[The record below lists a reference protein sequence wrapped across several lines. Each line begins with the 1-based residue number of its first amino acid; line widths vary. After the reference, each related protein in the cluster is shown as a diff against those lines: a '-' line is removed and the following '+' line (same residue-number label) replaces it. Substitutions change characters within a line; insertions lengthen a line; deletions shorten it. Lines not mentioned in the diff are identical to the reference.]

1 MLPPGHIAAGFLTAK
16 ALLHFA
22 HPGLSAAQQTHLL
35 WWGAFFGFAPD
46 LDNFVAFAKVRA
58 WWYKP
63 GTDSNIH
70 RRFYSH
76 LPVLWLFAGLLIYVF
91 AWSPYYK
98 MFGLVV
104 WLGSWSHFLLDSID
118 IYGIMWLWPFNK
130 EIWALKD
137 RGVDVKINSK
147 GFFEFWFNFLKFYV
161 TRWTFYVELV
171 LLISTLFFLFT
182 NY

>member
-16 ALLHFA
+16 ALLYFTHT
-22 HPGLSAAQQTHLL
+22 GLTQPQQTQLL

-63 GTDSNIH
+63 GTDSTIH

-76 LPVLWLFAGLLIYVF
+76 LPVLWLVAGLLVYFF
-91 AWSPYYK
+91 AQSPYYK
-98 MFGLVV
+98 MFGLIV

-118 IYGIMWLWPFNK
+118 LYGIMWLWPFNK
-130 EIWALKD
+130 EIWAFKN
-137 RGVDVKINSK
+137 RGVEEKIAGKS
-147 GFFEFWFNFLKFYV
+147 FFEYWFNFLKVYV
-161 TRWTFYVELV
+161 TSWTFYVELV
-171 LLISTLFFLFT
+171 LLISVLFFIKR
-182 NY
+182 